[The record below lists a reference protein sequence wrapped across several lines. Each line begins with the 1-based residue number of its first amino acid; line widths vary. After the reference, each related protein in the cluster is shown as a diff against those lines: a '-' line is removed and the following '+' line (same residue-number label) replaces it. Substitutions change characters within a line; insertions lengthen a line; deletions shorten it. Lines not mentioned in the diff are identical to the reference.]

1 MKKQCPLKYL
11 GLAAAVVALS
21 GFARADGGFLAV
33 KGGTFVDAAGR
44 EVILHGVNIVDKSKA
59 HGYLS
64 WHGPEEFA
72 KMRDWGFN
80 CIRLVII
87 WDGVEPEP
95 GTYDDEYLAGVDK
108 RIQWAKE
115 NGMYVL
121 LDMHQDLFSAKF
133 GADGA
138 PLWACLDED
147 KPHVRGGRIWSDT
160 YFSSPALHAA
170 FDNFWANTPGPDGV
184 GIQDHFALAWQH
196 VAERYADE
204 PAVVGYDLFNE
215 PFIGSRVLDAL
226 PQMLAAFATAVAKK
240 QGGAAPVIGDLM
252 RQLTN
257 PGAGTD
263 LRKHLED
270 MEVFTSLV
278 DSDASLFQEFER
290 TELASMYNRVAEA
303 IRKVDRRH
311 LLFVETNLF
320 CNVGVPSGVVPI
332 LGPGG
337 NRDPLQ
343 AFAPHG
349 YDVFTDTGD
358 VANASPERLELI
370 FDRHAETAERLGSP
384 VLVGEWGALSGAPG
398 TLPAAE
404 MNVRQFEKHLF
415 SETYWSYHRRKGVE
429 DAPYFPAVV
438 RPYPAAVAGA
448 LLRCRSDVA
457 GGEFSCAWKEDPSV
471 TAPSRIYLPAEWFP
485 DGYSVDLEPGGDGW
499 SFEPTAAES
508 SSGYLVIPPTGKE
521 VERGLTVK
529 SAKKERIKAFCI
541 DFNWGPAGFARP
553 GMYTSASAQEHFEWY
568 RELGVNTIQTFC
580 VSCPGYAWYDSEV
593 APVQPGMKGEFLK
606 EIAELGHDAGMR
618 VMGYF
623 CVGANTYWSETHP
636 DLSHPFKSAIAIPFT
651 TEYLDYL
658 CSEIE
663 EALIM
668 TGIDGFM
675 IDWVYNAS
683 HFYRDKKY
691 EWLDCEKRMYEEL
704 FGEPFPGDG
713 AMDEARIN
721 EFNRRATERCW
732 ERIRNAAKSVKPDC
746 IIWLSAYDL
755 HHPMLAGSRMLKEID
770 WLMNEHPDPVYLEAA
785 RKAAGAHTRIIQ
797 CICGWGDQHDAGKII
812 DDPRF
817 AGTGL
822 YGFARPDL
830 KTTLPP
836 EDDSGNA
843 RNIAAMREAFNA
855 K

>member
-311 LLFVETNLF
+311 LLLRIGRTTGARASRTLRTSLRS
-320 CNVGVPSGVVPI
+320 CDPTLRPS
-332 LGPGG
+332 
-337 NRDPLQ
+337 Q
-343 AFAPHG
+343 ALCSAAGQTLP
-349 YDVFTDTGD
+349 
-358 VANASPERLELI
+358 VANS
-370 FDRHAETAERLGSP
+370 
-384 VLVGEWGALSGAPG
+384 VAPG
-398 TLPAAE
+398 KRIPPLP
-404 MNVRQFEKHLF
+404 R
-415 SETYWSYHRRKGVE
+415 
-429 DAPYFPAVV
+429 PAVSIS
-438 RPYPAAVAGA
+438 P
-448 LLRCRSDVA
+448 RS
-457 GGEFSCAWKEDPSV
+457 GF
-471 TAPSRIYLPAEWFP
+471 
-485 DGYSVDLEPGGDGW
+485 
-499 SFEPTAAES
+499 
-508 SSGYLVIPPTGKE
+508 PTG
-521 VERGLTVK
+521 TVWTLNR
-529 SAKKERIKAFCI
+529 AAT
-541 DFNWGPAGFARP
+541 AGRSSRP
-553 GMYTSASAQEHFEWY
+553 
-568 RELGVNTIQTFC
+568 
-580 VSCPGYAWYDSEV
+580 
-593 APVQPGMKGEFLK
+593 QP
-606 EIAELGHDAGMR
+606 
-618 VMGYF
+618 
-623 CVGANTYWSETHP
+623 
-636 DLSHPFKSAIAIPFT
+636 
-651 TEYLDYL
+651 
-658 CSEIE
+658 
-663 EALIM
+663 
-668 TGIDGFM
+668 
-675 IDWVYNAS
+675 
-683 HFYRDKKY
+683 
-691 EWLDCEKRMYEEL
+691 
-704 FGEPFPGDG
+704 
-713 AMDEARIN
+713 
-721 EFNRRATERCW
+721 RA
-732 ERIRNAAKSVKPDC
+732 
-746 IIWLSAYDL
+746 
-755 HHPMLAGSRMLKEID
+755 
-770 WLMNEHPDPVYLEAA
+770 
-785 RKAAGAHTRIIQ
+785 AAGT
-797 CICGWGDQHDAGKII
+797 W
-812 DDPRF
+812 
-817 AGTGL
+817 
-822 YGFARPDL
+822 
-830 KTTLPP
+830 
-836 EDDSGNA
+836 
-843 RNIAAMREAFNA
+843 
-855 K
+855 